1 MKRVALFL
9 LIAALL
15 LVGCSK
21 STSATAQ
28 SHTTD
33 QVNYMQLAV
42 SASDKLSSEQFGDLY
57 AMFDDD
63 LQKNLTENELKWAW
77 AQLLFKMGSFQYY
90 SSDFTVANVNNTML
104 ASIPFT
110 FQSSTIDIH
119 LSFNKQ
125 GEISGL
131 YFDSTAANHK
141 ISPRLPNDQEIVIG
155 TEPWR
160 LSASLTLPEGE
171 GPFPAVILL
180 QDAGPSDRNEQIG
193 PNLPFYDLANQ
204 LSQKGI
210 AVLRY
215 DKRTYTYANEM
226 LALEDMTIVDELLFD
241 AIAAYQQLSAIS
253 KIDSQQIY
261 VLGHGFSG
269 MLLPMLHDYLPNAA
283 GYIMLTAPARP
294 AYETL
299 YDQVAYILSLDTT
312 ATAENKADIL
322 EEVQQTAQNIQ
333 NLTPESTLSSDE
345 LLGAPVS
352 YWLSLAEYQPLQAV
366 QSIQKPLLLLYG
378 GRDYQVT
385 ADDLSLWQQA
395 LAHSPNAAFKVYSN
409 LNHLLM
415 TGVGKSNPAEY
426 QTKGTVSEEVS
437 QDIAAFIQQAS
448 QNSYN

>member
-1 MKRVALFL
+1 M
-9 LIAALL
+9 
-15 LVGCSK
+15 
-21 STSATAQ
+21 
-28 SHTTD
+28 
-33 QVNYMQLAV
+33 
-42 SASDKLSSEQFGDLY
+42 
-57 AMFDDD
+57 
-63 LQKNLTENELKWAW
+63 
-77 AQLLFKMGSFQYY
+77 
-90 SSDFTVANVNNTML
+90 
-104 ASIPFT
+104 
-110 FQSSTIDIH
+110 
-119 LSFNKQ
+119 
-125 GEISGL
+125 
-131 YFDSTAANHK
+131 
-141 ISPRLPNDQEIVIG
+141 
-155 TEPWR
+155 
-160 LSASLTLPEGE
+160 
-171 GPFPAVILL
+171 
-180 QDAGPSDRNEQIG
+180 
-193 PNLPFYDLANQ
+193 
-204 LSQKGI
+204 
-210 AVLRY
+210 RY

-385 ADDLSLWQQA
+385 ADLSLWQQA